1 MGYDAGHTPKILGKR
16 TTDVNWEGELFRW
29 HIQQALDAYLPDFSP
44 SQYYTQ
50 DEWEKEKPARKPYC
64 AGCPYIE
71 ILTILRQV
79 AEDLGQ
85 NPFLSADPGCAIT
98 AAHLLDTKLCMG
110 SAIGAA
116 TGLQKAGIDEPA
128 IAIFGDSAF
137 YHSGLNAL
145 VHASATQLNLLTI
158 VLDNGGAVTTGG
170 QSTPNNALSSF
181 NDVGTTIGIV
191 DLASSCGVEF
201 IWIIKEDDDAEK
213 MSNIFREALTV
224 DTGLNMV
231 VVQKSC
237 KPIEE

>member
-1 MGYDAGHTPKILGKR
+1 
-16 TTDVNWEGELFRW
+16 
-29 HIQQALDAYLPDFSP
+29 
-44 SQYYTQ
+44 
-50 DEWEKEKPARKPYC
+50 
-64 AGCPYIE
+64 
-71 ILTILRQV
+71 
-79 AEDLGQ
+79 
-85 NPFLSADPGCAIT
+85 
-98 AAHLLDTKLCMG
+98 MG

-145 VHASATQLNLLTI
+145 VHASATKLNLLTI

-181 NDVGTTIGIV
+181 NDVGTSIGIV